1 MEKLEQVEVNILKMR
16 ESSGNEQFFVRLVR
30 NDKDSGIACND
41 GVLEY
46 ACFQTKHL
54 SKDECLQRA
63 WFSASFA
70 ARFIGLKTMKGVILI
85 NCDEEETTALKASMS
100 ILHEKD

>member
-1 MEKLEQVEVNILKMR
+1 MN
-16 ESSGNEQFFVRLVR
+16 
-30 NDKDSGIACND
+30 A
-41 GVLEY
+41 
-46 ACFQTKHL
+46 
-54 SKDECLQRA
+54 LQRA

-85 NCDEEETTALKASMS
+85 NCDEEETAALKASMS